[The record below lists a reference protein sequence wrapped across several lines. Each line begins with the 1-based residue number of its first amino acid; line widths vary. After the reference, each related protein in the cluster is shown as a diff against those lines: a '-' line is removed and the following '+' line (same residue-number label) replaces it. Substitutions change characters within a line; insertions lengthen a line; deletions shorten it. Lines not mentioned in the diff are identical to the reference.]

1 MDASGLRAQQIDPRD
16 VQTEYEI
23 SVYRVYFVD
32 GDGATDEY
40 RVEGAVDVRQV
51 LAWADEHAAG
61 RGFDLYVETEG
72 RTGKRLDL
80 LAKHQ

>member
-1 MDASGLRAQQIDPRD
+1 MNSSGLRAQQVDPRD
-16 VQTEYEI
+16 VQTEYET

-32 GDGATDEY
+32 SNGSTDEY
-40 RVEGAVDVRQV
+40 RLEGADDVRQV

-80 LAKHQ
+80 LVKQR